1 MDRARCP
8 TYGGDC
14 WVSLHL
20 FINGTCCKDG
30 TTIVVDRSSYLTVQ
44 PNLRAVKCQHALATC
59 IIFTNASSIERVGDC
74 NFSGSL
80 SLQAPNIVSL
90 EILPQGRPKKRSFK
104 IVGRTSSS
112 SISAFEKKRA
122 STRKVS
128 AGSLLARV
136 RDPSNRLH
144 RMKNLQ
150 K

>member
-30 TTIVVDRSSYLTVQ
+30 TTIVVNRSSYLTVQ
-44 PNLRAVKCQHALATC
+44 PNLGAVKYQQHLATC

-90 EILPQGRPKKRSFK
+90 EILPQGRPKNDLSKLWDARRVLPYPPLK
-104 IVGRTSSS
+104 T
-112 SISAFEKKRA
+112 K
-122 STRKVS
+122 TRIDKSYLKKVS
-128 AGSLLARV
+128 APVLCLKKNA
-136 RDPSNRLH
+136 H
-144 RMKNLQ
+144 RQ
-150 K
+150 G

>member
-44 PNLRAVKCQHALATC
+44 PNLRAVKYQQHLATC

-90 EILPQGRPKKRSFK
+90 EILPQGRPKNDLSKLWDVRRVLPYPSLKRN
-104 IVGRTSSS
+104 
-112 SISAFEKKRA
+112 A
-122 STRKVS
+122 
-128 AGSLLARV
+128 
-136 RDPSNRLH
+136 H
-144 RMKNLQ
+144 RQGKFPPVLCCQ
-150 K
+150 G